1 MANKKKPTFFELLTG
16 SFSSDDKKEH
26 IIETKEETKEVLT
39 KQAKDNKEIETK
51 TNEQVTPEEE
61 GQLTIDVYQ
70 TAEEITIKSP
80 VAGVK
85 PEDLDVSISNDM
97 ITIKGRRENDEVI
110 PQEDYYFQE
119 LYWGPFSR
127 SIILPQEVEINK
139 IRASLKNGILT
150 IRLPKV
156 KKETTKKIAIELE

>member
-1 MANKKKPTFFELLTG
+1 MTNKKKPTFFELLTG

-26 IIETKEETKEVLT
+26 IIDTKSESQEIKTRQT
-39 KQAKDNKEIETK
+39 DAQSHQQAKPGDQNL
-51 TNEQVTPEEE
+51 PEEE

-70 TAEEITIKSP
+70 TTAEIVIKSP

-97 ITIKGRRENDEVI
+97 ITIKGRRSNDEPVS
-110 PQEDYYFQE
+110 QEDYYFQE

-139 IRASLKNGILT
+139 IRASLRNGILT
-150 IRLPKV
+150 VRLPKV
-156 KKETTKKIAIELE
+156 KKETTKKIAIEIE

>member
-1 MANKKKPTFFELLTG
+1 MNNKKKPTFFELLTG
-16 SFSSDDKKEH
+16 SFTSDAKKEH
-26 IIETKEETKEVLT
+26 TIETKSDTQEVQT
-39 KQAKDNKEIETK
+39 KQITQQNQQESKS
-51 TNEQVTPEEE
+51 NEQNIPEEE

-70 TAEEITIKSP
+70 TASEIVIKSP
-80 VAGVK
+80 VAGVR

-97 ITIKGRRENDEVI
+97 ITIKGRRSNDEPVA
-110 PQEDYYFQE
+110 QEDYYFQE

-150 IRLPKV
+150 IRLPKI
-156 KKETTKKIAIELE
+156 KKETTRKIAIEIE

>member
-1 MANKKKPTFFELLTG
+1 MNKKKPTFFELLTG
-16 SFSSDDKKEH
+16 SFASDDKKEH
-26 IIETKEETKEVLT
+26 LIQTKDESKEVKT
-39 KQAKDNKEIETK
+39 RQEDETAQK
-51 TNEQVTPEEE
+51 PAQTQTAAPPEEE

-70 TAEEITIKSP
+70 TASEIVIKSP
-80 VAGVK
+80 VAGVR

-97 ITIKGRRENDEVI
+97 ITIKGRRSNDEPVA
-110 PQEDYYFQE
+110 QEDYYFQE

>member
-1 MANKKKPTFFELLTG
+1 MSKKKPTFFELLTG
-16 SFSSDDKKEH
+16 SFSSDDKTEH
-26 IIETKEETKEVLT
+26 KIETKDQSQEIKTTDRSQTPQKESV
-39 KQAKDNKEIETK
+39 KPS
-51 TNEQVTPEEE
+51 EQIPPEEE

-70 TAEEITIKSP
+70 TADEIVIKSP
-80 VAGVK
+80 VAGVR

-97 ITIKGRRENDEVI
+97 ITIKGRRESDEPVA
-110 PQEDYYFQE
+110 QEDYYFQE

-150 IRLPKV
+150 VRLPKV